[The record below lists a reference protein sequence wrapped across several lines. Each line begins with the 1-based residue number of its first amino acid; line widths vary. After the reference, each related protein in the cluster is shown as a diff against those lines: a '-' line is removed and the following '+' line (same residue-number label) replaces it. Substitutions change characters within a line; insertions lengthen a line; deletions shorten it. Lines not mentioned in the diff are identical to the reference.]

1 MKDKITARLT
11 NFRSILHRENLD
23 AWYISGTDPHMSE
36 YLCGHWQT
44 RLFATGFSGSYGE
57 VVITKDS
64 AGLWTDT
71 RYFIQAEE
79 QLAGTGIQMHK
90 LRVPGAVPVPRWLKL
105 NLPPGGRLGI
115 DPWSTPLATFRAIRE
130 ELDPLNIEVVALPGV
145 TGELWTD
152 RPPLPQ
158 KPVFEL
164 EPSVTGESRQSK
176 LQRIAGAAEQ
186 QGATCTIITAL
197 DDLAWSFNLRGH
209 DVDYNPVFMGY
220 AIIGKNHRQLFMHK
234 AALPEDIRYRLAGEG
249 VVISDYG
256 DFGPYLENMQ
266 GESIFIDPAG
276 LNTAVWEAI
285 RKNNRIVEGASI
297 ATQMKAIKNETELAG
312 FREAMRKDG
321 ITMVN
326 FLHWLSEN
334 VKSGQLTEYTIG
346 RKLAWFRSQQ
356 PGFRGESFSPIV
368 GYAGHG
374 AVVHLSVDASNA
386 GRVIPEGI
394 LLFDSGG
401 QYTTGTTDIT
411 RTAAIGPVTANQ
423 KRDFTLVLKGMIKLS
438 MAIFPAGTKGM
449 HLDVLARQSL
459 WENGLNYG
467 HGTGHGVGHF
477 LSVHEGPASIRQEVN
492 ANEIRPGMVFSNEPG
507 LYRTGEY
514 GIRTENMMVCV
525 EKETTPFGQFLA
537 FETLTLCPIDTTLVV
552 KELLSASELE
562 WLNNYHQ
569 KVREE
574 LLSLLPE
581 ELKDYLSRITA
592 AIKKN

>member
-1 MKDKITARLT
+1 MKDMIANRLT
-11 NFRSILHRENLD
+11 SFKAILRRKNLD
-23 AWYISGTDPHMSE
+23 AYYISGTDPHMSE

-44 RLFATGFSGSYGE
+44 RHFATGFSGSYGE
-57 VVITKDS
+57 VVIARDS

-71 RYFIQAEE
+71 RYFLQAEE
-79 QLAGTGIQMHK
+79 QLAGTGIRMHK
-90 LRVPGAVPVPRWLKL
+90 LRVPGAVPVPQWLKL
-105 NLPPGGRLGI
+105 NLPPGGRLGV
-115 DPWSTPLATFRAIRE
+115 DPWSLPLATYRAFRE
-130 ELDPLNIEVVALPGV
+130 ELDPLDITVAAVPGV

-164 EPSVTGESRQSK
+164 DTSVTGESRPSK
-176 LQRIAGAAEQ
+176 LQRIAGAAEEK
-186 QGATCTIITAL
+186 GATCTLITAL

-220 AIIGKNHRQLFMHK
+220 AIIGYKHRQLFVHK
-234 AALPEDIRYRLAGEG
+234 ASLPEEILARLQGEG
-249 VVISDYG
+249 IEVSGYDEISG
-256 DFGPYLENMQ
+256 YLENMQ
-266 GESIFIDPAG
+266 GETIYLDPATV
-276 LNTAVWEAI
+276 NTAIWEAI
-285 RKNNRIVEGASI
+285 RKNNEISEGPSI
-297 ATQMKAIKNETELAG
+297 ATQLKAIKNETELAG
-312 FREAMRKDG
+312 FHEAMRKDG
-321 ITMVN
+321 IAMVN
-326 FLHWLSEN
+326 FLHWLSAN
-334 VKSGQLTEYTIG
+334 IKSGQLTEYTIG
-346 RKLAWFRSQQ
+346 RQLAGFRSQQ
-356 PGFRGESFSPIV
+356 PDFRGESFPPIV
-368 GYAGHG
+368 GYGDHG

-386 GRVIPEGI
+386 NRVPPEGI

-411 RTAAIGPVTANQ
+411 RTVAVGPVTAAQ

-438 MAIFPAGTKGM
+438 MAVFPVGTKGM

-477 LSVHEGPASIRQEVN
+477 LNVHEGPASIRQEVN

-525 EKETTPFGQFLA
+525 ERETTPFGQFLA

-552 KELLSASELE
+552 RELLSVSELQ

-574 LLSLLPE
+574 LLPLLPE
-581 ELKDYLSRITA
+581 ELKDYLVKVTA
-592 AIKKN
+592 AI